1 MNYLFQFVKQHFH
14 DDRNDSKDHDLS
26 AKMDRKEQKELQDLA
41 EKLVQSCT
49 KIAGSF
55 LEQTAWLR
63 RNFVVRS
70 ELQEETN
77 SELLLDENISIS
89 DDSLDPKK
97 TIHHYAVPALSLL
110 ADLMGPILDTILQ
123 SDEKEKVNFFR
134 NHSLISTLIIYW
146 NDSLFSQDM

>member
-1 MNYLFQFVKQHFH
+1 
-14 DDRNDSKDHDLS
+14 
-26 AKMDRKEQKELQDLA
+26 MDRKEQKELQDLA

-77 SELLLDENISIS
+77 SSELLFDENISIS
-89 DDSLDPKK
+89 DETLDPKK
-97 TIHHYAVPALSLL
+97 TMHHFAVPALLLL

-123 SDEKEKVNFFR
+123 SDEKEKVCLPSHFEKPDFDVCLRKNTFLNRLTYFVMNF
-134 NHSLISTLIIYW
+134 
-146 NDSLFSQDM
+146 

>member
-1 MNYLFQFVKQHFH
+1 
-14 DDRNDSKDHDLS
+14 
-26 AKMDRKEQKELQDLA
+26 MDRKEQKELQDLA
-41 EKLVQSCT
+41 EKLVQACT

-77 SELLLDENISIS
+77 GDLLLDENISIS
-89 DDSLDPKK
+89 DEGSDPKK
-97 TIHHYAVPALSLL
+97 IMHHYAVPALLLL

-123 SDEKEKVNFFR
+123 SDEKEKVC
-134 NHSLISTLIIYW
+134 LIRTEE
-146 NDSLFSQDM
+146 